1 MYLNLMSFFVS
12 YVLKFCIIPLTLWDE
27 NRALM
32 KQLITYI
39 FLLWVCAGCVHS
51 VDERLVR
58 VNSLANCGEPDSAMI
73 LLQSMKKSNLNEH
86 NSRYYDLMTI
96 KTRDKAYLD
105 ITNDSL
111 IVDLISYFEDE
122 GSIAEKAEAYYYGGR
137 VYREMG
143 DLPQSLD
150 YFQKALDVLADDDS
164 SARLKGKI
172 SSQMGQMFMSMYMFE
187 QAKPKLQDAISYQT
201 ACNDSIGLMYNYCSL
216 ADTYKRL
223 NESDSALLYYTRS
236 LNLSHRINPNGID
249 DIETRVSIIEFY
261 IRQNDIEKAQSEYKY
276 IEPYINQYFITD
288 YVIMTAININILS
301 KDYIQVEKF
310 AQELSKSKKLES
322 REFAHNVLADL
333 YRLKGDT
340 QKLYKHVI
348 AYKECI
354 DSINSQASLEALI
367 HQNSFYNYSLREKET
382 VRLKDERMN
391 LYIVILITAV
401 VLFIVIIGILIAIN
415 KNRKL
420 KFQLALQISYLEQI
434 QAGTMQENETNI
446 DNMSV
451 EQLQDEYKRVF
462 NQLTKEINID
472 TYCVAESILSSEI
485 YNRFKDSLNNVSLKI
500 NPNDWEALDFLINN
514 TYNDFKLKLHQLNNK
529 ISEHEYHICLLIK
542 CNFSNTEISYLTN
555 RDRSSITHAKKRL
568 YMKLFKTK
576 GDTVDLCKFILS
588 L

>member
-1 MYLNLMSFFVS
+1 
-12 YVLKFCIIPLTLWDE
+12 
-27 NRALM
+27 M

-51 VDERLVR
+51 VDERLACI
-58 VNSLANCGEPDSAMI
+58 NSLADGGEPDSAMI
-73 LLQSMKKSNLNEH
+73 LLQSIEKSNLNEH
-86 NSRYYDLMTI
+86 NRRYYDLMTI

-105 ITNDSL
+105 ITNDSI
-111 IVDLISYFEDE
+111 IVDLISYFEDK

-201 ACNDSIGLMYNYCSL
+201 ACNDSIGLMYDYCSI

-223 NESDSALLYYTRS
+223 NEPDSALLYYTRS
-236 LNLSHRINPNGID
+236 LNLSHKIDPNGID

-261 IRQNDIEKAQSEYKY
+261 IRKNEIEKAQSEYKY
-276 IEPYINQYFITD
+276 IEPYINQDFITD

-310 AQELSKSKKLES
+310 AQELSKSPKLES

-333 YRLKGDT
+333 YRLKNDT
-340 QKLYKHVI
+340 QNLYKHVI

-354 DSINSQASLEALI
+354 DSINSHASREALI

-382 VRLKDERMN
+382 DRLKDERMN

-401 VLFIVIIGILIAIN
+401 VLFIAIIGILIAIN

-434 QAGTMQENETNI
+434 QMGTMQKNETNI

-451 EQLQDEYKRVF
+451 EQL
-462 NQLTKEINID
+462 
-472 TYCVAESILSSEI
+472 
-485 YNRFKDSLNNVSLKI
+485 
-500 NPNDWEALDFLINN
+500 
-514 TYNDFKLKLHQLNNK
+514 
-529 ISEHEYHICLLIK
+529 
-542 CNFSNTEISYLTN
+542 
-555 RDRSSITHAKKRL
+555 
-568 YMKLFKTK
+568 
-576 GDTVDLCKFILS
+576 
-588 L
+588 